1 MKMKSL
7 LLAVPVLVLGLGVG
21 SLLPG
26 SAEAQGQDKKETKD
40 KKEDKKEDKGKA
52 VDKTKAPI
60 PQHLIQS
67 VEQLIKA
74 KDALKNSV
82 QKEASEKHLEPQV
95 IKELQKAVEE
105 VDKGIRYAE
114 EAIKK
119 NK

>member
-26 SAEAQGQDKKETKD
+26 SAEAQGQDKKETK
-40 KKEDKKEDKGKA
+40 DKKEDKGKA